1 MRRGERSARGVRVAG
16 RGARGAGAR
25 VVRTVEA
32 RGRAE
37 GTAEAGV
44 LAVGR
49 KVGSEAGVRGPQ
61 RPALGAVTR
70 RDRSRPPRWVKGER
84 GLHEVGVCR
93 GGGGRGLG
101 GSAGPPGVEEP
112 LRGTG
117 QGGSG
122 AGKGRGSQRRKRVS
136 RRDEGPGVQARL
148 LWRNHR
154 GAQARPPSHRE
165 AFPARRAHHPL
176 RGGEAR
182 KDARSWSES
191 RLLPPG
197 EAPRRQESGETE
209 QLLWDLLTGGSR
221 TWNKQ
226 PGPASRLLTV

>member
-70 RDRSRPPRWVKGER
+70 GDQSRPPRWVKGER

-93 GGGGRGLG
+93 GVQGWGRA
-101 GSAGPPGVEEP
+101 GSWWVCGTPGVEEP
-112 LRGTG
+112 LGGTG
-117 QGGSG
+117 QDGSG
-122 AGKGRGSQRRKRVS
+122 AGKGRGSQRRKRVL
-136 RRDEGPGVQARL
+136 RRDEGPSVQARL

-154 GAQARPPSHRE
+154 GAQARPPSHRG
-165 AFPARRAHHPL
+165 AFPAGRAHHPL

-182 KDARSWSES
+182 KDAQSGARAGCSHPGRHPAGRRAG
-191 RLLPPG
+191 RLSSSCG
-197 EAPRRQESGETE
+197 IC
-209 QLLWDLLTGGSR
+209 
-221 TWNKQ
+221 
-226 PGPASRLLTV
+226 